1 MSALAA
7 FLLFTAAPAA
17 AQDGATVRNPNVTIT
32 LVAAPSTGTTHAVA
46 LRFQLDPGWHIYW
59 RNPGM
64 AGIATSVQWRLP
76 AGARTDS
83 LAWPVPEWADV
94 SGIITHVLHGD
105 AALTTTLQ
113 LPSGA
118 RGGRVE
124 AEVRYGI
131 CKDVCVPGAAT
142 LRLDL
147 GSPSAAPAWREAERV
162 ARARRPQAAG
172 ASQVSALP
180 SAAGVTLVVRAAA
193 GGTLPDTL
201 TFYATDRD
209 VHPAAVRM
217 AVQRGRQEARLIVPV
232 RDRPAR
238 LQGVLVGGS
247 PARRDPVGWAVDV
260 PVGRMTPRGGPP
272 R

>member
-1 MSALAA
+1 MRRPLAL
-7 FLLFTAAPAA
+7 LLLASVPAV

-32 LVAAPSTGTTHAVA
+32 LLAAPPAGATQAMA

-59 RNPGM
+59 HNPGM

-76 AGARTDS
+76 GGSRADS
-83 LAWPVPEWADV
+83 LAWPVPEWYDV

-105 AALTTTLQ
+105 AALTTTLR

-131 CKDVCVPGAAT
+131 CKEVCVPGAAT

-147 GSPSAAPAWREAERV
+147 GRPSAAPAWREAERI
-162 ARARRPQAAG
+162 AMARRPQVAG
-172 ASQVSALP
+172 APQVSAIS
-180 SAAGVTLVVRAAA
+180 SAEGVTLVVRAAA

-209 VHPAAVRM
+209 LLPTAVRM
-217 AVQRGRQEARLIVPV
+217 AVQRGRQEARLTLPV

-247 PARRDPVGWAVDV
+247 PGRRDPAGWAVNV
-260 PVGRMTPRGGPP
+260 PVRQEAPRG